1 MSDRT
6 LPILGGVWYNEVSSG
21 ARSHTMNWH
30 DRITINPEILTGK
43 PVVKG
48 TRLAVEFI
56 IDLLAQ
62 GWTEEEIL
70 RNYPG
75 LTSEDIRACLIYASN
90 ILKAERVY
98 PLTPAET

>member
-1 MSDRT
+1 
-6 LPILGGVWYNEVSSG
+6 
-21 ARSHTMNWH
+21 MNWY

-70 RNYPG
+70 LNYPG
-75 LTSEDIRACLIYASN
+75 LTQQDIRACLIYASN
-90 ILKAERVY
+90 TLKAERVY
-98 PLTPAET
+98 PLIPAEA